1 MVVGDGG
8 ALQVVDHGVLNRVL
22 NRVVAGLSGRQLVG
36 VDRGLRGDAAP
47 APVVV
52 PRGDHASDSRSM
64 PVTPANACLAG
75 VGEEILTQ
83 VHVLAVD
90 PVIYHPHR
98 DALAHVGKPDLFDVD
113 VLSRATDLTEIVEVP
128 LALVQRI
135 DRAVRCGGRRFP
147 KSLALVEEGL
157 VIFRN
162 GELQRI
168 PLLPRSIGSDA
179 EVVRPGEQVARRGE
193 FDLPVGVSDRRL
205 IVQRRTY
212 VGTWT

>member
-8 ALQVVDHGVLNRVL
+8 DIQVVDHGELNRVL

-64 PVTPANACLAG
+64 LVSPFTSYVAG
-75 VGEEILTQ
+75 VGGEIVTQ

-98 DALAHVGKPDLFDVD
+98 NALAHGGQPGLFDVD
-113 VLSRATDLTEIVEVP
+113 VLSRATELTEVVEVP
-128 LALVQRI
+128 LAVVQRI
-135 DRAVRCGGRRFP
+135 VRAVPPR
-147 KSLALVEEGL
+147 AA
-157 VIFRN
+157 
-162 GELQRI
+162 I
-168 PLLPRSIGSDA
+168 PQ
-179 EVVRPGEQVARRGE
+179 VPG
-193 FDLPVGVSDRRL
+193 
-205 IVQRRTY
+205 TC
-212 VGTWT
+212 

>member
-1 MVVGDGG
+1 MVVGDGC
-8 ALQVVDHGVLNRVL
+8 ALQVVDHGELNRVL

-47 APVVV
+47 ALVVV

-64 PVTPANACLAG
+64 HVSPANAYLAG
-75 VGEEILTQ
+75 VGEEIVTQ

-113 VLSRATDLTEIVEVP
+113 VLSRATELTEVVEVP
-128 LALVQRI
+128 LAVVQRI
-135 DRAVRCGGRRFP
+135 LRAVRHHGQRFP
-147 KSLALVEEGL
+147 KFPALVEEGL

-168 PLLPRSIGSDA
+168 PLLPRSIGCDA

-193 FDLPVGVSDRRL
+193 FDLPVGVTDRRV
-205 IVQRRTY
+205 IVQRITY
-212 VGTWT
+212 VFT